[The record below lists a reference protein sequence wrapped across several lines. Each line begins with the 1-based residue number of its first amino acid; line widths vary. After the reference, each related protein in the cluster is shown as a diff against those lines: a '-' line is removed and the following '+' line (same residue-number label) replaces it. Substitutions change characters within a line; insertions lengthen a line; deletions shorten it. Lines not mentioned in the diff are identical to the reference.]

1 MKTAPFSVSRARAL
15 GVKGGGFE
23 AKEGGGGGLSTAHS
37 LEKRGR
43 SRLQRNR
50 GFAVK
55 ERK

>member
-1 MKTAPFSVSRARAL
+1 MKMAPFSVSRARA
-15 GVKGGGFE
+15 GPWGIDSRPRGR
-23 AKEGGGGGLSTAHS
+23 GGLSTARS
-37 LEKRGR
+37 LEKGGR